1 VNEYSLG
8 TREIFNAISQSNAS
22 KVVGG
27 GHTIN
32 AINEFGLS
40 TSMGY
45 ISTGGGALINYLSGE
60 PIPVIES
67 LVKNKEKFGGN

>member
-1 VNEYSLG
+1 MYPMGMYEVSEYSLG

-32 AINEFGLS
+32 AF
-40 TSMGY
+40 
-45 ISTGGGALINYLSGE
+45 
-60 PIPVIES
+60 
-67 LVKNKEKFGGN
+67 